1 MNVRMRCTLLGALAL
16 PLLLAACGKSHAPA
30 SNTSSGMHAAASAA
44 PVAATPRHV
53 ASIAPSRQTIPTFKV
68 EVTLSNTA
76 AQAFAKSGETVI
88 VAASFF
94 ADPKPGTAKRD
105 IDEIGQV
112 DLGGRQVEL
121 HGAGTANFDGSAV
134 ARNKLHLIAGAPQV
148 NINVWS
154 GRHTSQDN
162 LLGCD
167 MFQGS
172 IAAAARKPVQLHCA
186 LLTESY
192 ATKAVVP
199 PASDSE

>member
-1 MNVRMRCTLLGALAL
+1 MNVCTRCTLLGALAL
-16 PLLLAACGKSHAPA
+16 PLLLAACGQAPTPA
-30 SNTSSGMHAAASAA
+30 NSSAAGAHAAASAA

-53 ASIAPSRQTIPTFKV
+53 ASIAPSPQTIPAFKV
-68 EVTLSNTA
+68 EVTLSDA
-76 AQAFAKSGETVI
+76 ATQEFAKSGETVI

-94 ADPKPGTAKRD
+94 ADPKPGTDKRD

-199 PASDSE
+199 PASGSE

>member
-1 MNVRMRCTLLGALAL
+1 MNARMRCTLSGALAL
-16 PLLLAACGKSHAPA
+16 SLLLAACGEPHAPA
-30 SNTSSGMHAAASAA
+30 SNTSSGVHAAASAA
-44 PVAATPRHV
+44 PIATTPKHV
-53 ASIAPSRQTIPTFKV
+53 AGIAPSRQTIPAFKV
-68 EVTLSNTA
+68 EVTLSNAA

-94 ADPKPGTAKRD
+94 ADPKTGTAKRD

-112 DLGGRQVEL
+112 DLGNKQVEL
-121 HGAGTANFDGSAV
+121 HGAGTASFDGSAV
-134 ARNKLHLIAGAPQV
+134 ARNKLHLITGAPQV

-172 IAAAARKPVQLHCA
+172 IAAAAKQPILLHCA
-186 LLTESY
+186 LLTERY
-192 ATKAVVP
+192 ETKAV
-199 PASDSE
+199 AESDNAQ